1 MIIFGGEVH
10 NEGNNGKIV
19 SECNNDIR
27 IINLSNYFFYKI
39 KKATFDIKTLK

>member
-1 MIIFGGEVH
+1 MNMIIFGGEVH

-27 IINLSNYFFYKI
+27 IINLSKYITKLSYF
-39 KKATFDIKTLK
+39 